1 MPNGARE
8 AIELLAEQN
17 RQMINWSHL
26 HDLVLQLQ
34 VRFKIFFLFIY
45 SRHVVLFL
53 FTTAITIGNSS
64 IISVIADRGSTGRIS
79 TTSCCSCR

>member
-34 VRFKIFFLFIY
+34 VKCVLSFIII
-45 SRHVVLFL
+45 RRPLLFL
-53 FTTAITIGNSS
+53 FLCFFFVFFFFLSLFVLFSS
-64 IISVIADRGSTGRIS
+64 VVILQ
-79 TTSCCSCR
+79 